1 MVAQVLEIMTTN
13 WKSIPDTSEIMRN
26 KIANATDTVSTNV
39 TNTIPTS
46 MTNSISV
53 FNATGIMSSNFADQK
68 NNI

>member
-1 MVAQVLEIMTTN
+1 MVAQVFEIMTTN
-13 WKSIPDTSEIMRN
+13 WKSIADTSEIMRN

-46 MTNSISV
+46 KTNSISA
-53 FNATGIMSSNFADQK
+53 NTTGTMSSNFADQK